1 MLEKVSYK
9 LTITQEGPEGDK
21 NFVNIIEGESKE
33 SLLSNLARCY
43 RDLNRSERAPN
54 IKNAKHWLGNPCD
67 SLKRVHH
74 FIIKY
79 DVFMDGS
86 KITVYHWE
94 FNGLEES
101 F

>member
-1 MLEKVSYK
+1 MEHYR
-9 LTITQEGPEGDK
+9 LTITQEGPKGDK
-21 NFVNIIEGESKE
+21 NFNNVIEGD
-33 SLLSNLARCY
+33 SLEALYSNLARCY
-43 RDLNRSERAPN
+43 RDLKKEERALN
-54 IKNAKHWLGNPCD
+54 IKSAKHWIANPFD
-67 SLKRVHH
+67 TYKRVHH

-94 FNGLEES
+94 FEGLGDA

>member
-1 MLEKVSYK
+1 MKKNYC

-21 NFVNIIEGESKE
+21 NLHNVIKGEE
-33 SLLSNLARCY
+33 LEALFTNLARCY
-43 RDLNRSERAPN
+43 RDLNRSERAPS
-54 IKNAKHWLGNPCD
+54 IKSAKHWISNPYD
-67 SLKRVHH
+67 SDKKAHH